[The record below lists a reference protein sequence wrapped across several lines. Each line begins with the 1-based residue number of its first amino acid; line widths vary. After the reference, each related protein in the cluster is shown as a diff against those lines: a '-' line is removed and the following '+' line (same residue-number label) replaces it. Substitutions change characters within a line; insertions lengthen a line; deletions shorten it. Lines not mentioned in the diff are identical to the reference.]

1 MEITIAIP
9 TYRRPDS
16 LRDSLLSVRNQS
28 RVDLIAEVIVSEN
41 SADKGSVEIVREF
54 NDLPIRFVRRE
65 PTLNAGRHVYT
76 LAAEAS
82 TEWLA
87 LLADDDMWGRYHLEE
102 ASRLLE
108 KNPQALAA
116 FNQTVAVQNASRQIF
131 WSYGQLVQSFSANS
145 VNPLDD
151 AFVFKRGELLL
162 DTLIKT
168 PLNIWSMV
176 AKRVEVAKQMH
187 VFSEPSPGLDSDRY
201 FVWRLNSEGVVIAG
215 REVGLFMRVHPQMAG
230 AVMKSEGQERY
241 AAKSKEY
248 SRRIVE
254 ESKALGLPVEELWNS
269 FWNGLSPEDHTAVR
283 QQGSSEFIAI
293 ASELLGSEAATLQ
306 SASITVARPS
316 KRQRLLNSCSKF
328 FQDCVPPV
336 IHRRLA
342 KLKTI
347 VNQQIYKRS
356 DI

>member
-1 MEITIAIP
+1 MISVLIP
-9 TYRRPDS
+9 TANRPDY
-16 LRDSLLSVRNQS
+16 LRHALESVIYQS
-28 RVDLIAEVIVSEN
+28 RKDLIGEVIVSN
-41 SADKGSVEIVREF
+41 NGTIDVADVVTSF
-54 NDLPIRFVRRE
+54 TSLPIDFIE
-65 PTLNAGRHVYT
+65 QSEKLSPGAHF
-76 LAAEAS
+76 
-82 TEWLA
+82 EWLVSRA
-87 LLADDDMWGRYHLEE
+87 RFPLIAMLADDDMWGRYHLEE
-102 ASRLLE
+102 ASRLLD

-187 VFSEPSPGLDSDRY
+187 VFSEPSAGLDSDRY

-254 ESKALGLPVEELWNS
+254 ESRALGLPVEELWNS

-293 ASELLGSEAATLQ
+293 ASELLGSEAAT
-306 SASITVARPS
+306 SRVAPVTFAQPS
-316 KRQRLLNSCSKF
+316 KGQRLKNACSKVA
-328 FQDCVPPV
+328 QDCLPPF
-336 IHRRLA
+336 IYRRLA
-342 KLKTI
+342 KLKAT
-347 VNQQIYKRS
+347 VTQ
-356 DI
+356 